1 MSFLKAL
8 GYTFTRN
15 FDYEHPS
22 VISTGW
28 SRAVRLSS
36 LNEKYTKENLIKRFR
51 WNHDHMEQIKYR
63 PPKMKRMPL
72 LEFERYMQ
80 EAAQMDGLQLVFAL
94 MVELF
99 KICTGNN
106 VQEVD
111 SRPLSPMIRAEASK
125 ADKYMEE
132 YWLLRDHYIESPQ
145 ELLSFQQ
152 NTAARIAELEQKRYE
167 LRLKLRRV
175 KTPEE
180 ETALKEQC
188 KELTKKMTPL
198 RKQLKI
204 SLRIEQHTP
213 RIKGLLDA
221 EREIELKNNGLIQK
235 KDKTRTR

>member
-1 MSFLKAL
+1 MVDIL
-8 GYTFTRN
+8 GTL
-15 FDYEHPS
+15 DD
-22 VISTGW
+22 I
-28 SRAVRLSS
+28 
-36 LNEKYTKENLIKRFR
+36 
-51 WNHDHMEQIKYR
+51 
-63 PPKMKRMPL
+63 
-72 LEFERYMQ
+72 
-80 EAAQMDGLQLVFAL
+80 
-94 MVELF
+94 VELF

-106 VQEVD
+106 VQEAD
-111 SRPLSPMIRAEASK
+111 NRPLSPMIRAEASK

-132 YWLLRDHYIESPQ
+132 YWLLRDNFIESPQ

-167 LRLKLRRV
+167 LRLRLRRV

-180 ETALKEQC
+180 EVLLKEQC

-213 RIKGLLDA
+213 RIKELLDA

-235 KDKTRTR
+235 KEKTRTR